1 MAEDICARLAR
12 PGVLILSGILR
23 EQADRVVQAYALQ
36 GLAAPRISFSGEWT
50 LLVFRT

>member
-23 EQADRVVQAYALQ
+23 EQADRVVEAYVDQ
-36 GLAAPRISFSGEWT
+36 GLAAPQVSHSGEWT
-50 LLVFRT
+50 LLVFRA